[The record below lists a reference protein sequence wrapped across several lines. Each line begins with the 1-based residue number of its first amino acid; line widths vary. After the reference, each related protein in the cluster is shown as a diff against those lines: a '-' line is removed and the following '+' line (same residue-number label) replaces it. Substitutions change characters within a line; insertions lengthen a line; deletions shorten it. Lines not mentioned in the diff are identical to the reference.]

1 MGFHTKHKCIVIT
14 PQGFTTVAAR
24 ALLRKLWKQLR
35 GVPIYG
41 LVNLNSAGALILS
54 TFMIGSI
61 TRAFDNLD
69 LSVPPIRWICVLPSD
84 VTGLKHIPT
93 TPVSSRDRT
102 TLKNLHHLYHSDKSK
117 RTQAGIFVDLLK
129 NEYNMNIDTVIDY
142 YGGIEQYLIP
152 KIPEM
157 VVIKKKSKKKIQE
170 TQLVEV

>member
-1 MGFHTKHKCIVIT
+1 MYCYHFRGFFYSFSYGPSKEIVEAT
-14 PQGFTTVAAR
+14 RGSN
-24 ALLRKLWKQLR
+24 LRSCEFKF
-35 GVPIYG
+35 
-41 LVNLNSAGALILS
+41 SAALILS

-117 RTQAGIFVDLLK
+117 RTQAGIFVDLLE
-129 NEYNMNIDTVIDY
+129 NEYNVNIDAVIDY
-142 YGGIEQYLIP
+142 YGGVEQYMIP